1 MMSEL
6 LQGVVSGLLVGLTY
20 AILGVGF
27 SLTWGANGVIN
38 ISHSAFAVLAAY
50 LGYYS
55 VTLYNVNP
63 ILSLVLIIPLFFIIG
78 VLINKTLII
87 TLEKKTRHIGF
98 ASMVLTFGI
107 AIVLENLMQEIFS
120 ADPRLLKAP
129 YLLVSYKIGQVY
141 ISGGQIIASLLSL
154 GTLVLVYLF
163 LYVTFYGKA
172 VRAFEQEPQGAAL
185 TGINTGQVGSLAVG
199 IAIASAGVAG
209 VAMSLIY
216 PFEPAVHLHWLI
228 VIFLVVILGGV
239 GSVPGTLVAGLIV
252 GLIVTV
258 SGVWI
263 PYSLVNLVMFVILI
277 LILAVRPK
285 GLFSQ

>member
-1 MMSEL
+1 MSEL
-6 LQGVVSGLLVGLTY
+6 LQAVVSGLLVGLTY

-27 SLTWGANGVIN
+27 SLTWGAIGVIN

-50 LGYYS
+50 LGYFS
-55 VTLYNVNP
+55 VTRYQMNP
-63 ILSLVLIIPLFFIIG
+63 VLSLVVIIPLFFLFG
-78 VLINKTLII
+78 VLINKTLIV
-87 TLEKKTRHIGF
+87 TLEKRTRHIGF

-107 AIVLENLMQEIFS
+107 AIILENLMLEAFS
-120 ADPRLLKAP
+120 ADPRLLKAA
-129 YLLVSYKIGQVY
+129 YLIVSYKIGHVY
-141 ISGGQIIASLLSL
+141 ISGGQIIATLLSL
-154 GTLVLVYLF
+154 VTLTVVYFF
-163 LYVTFYGKA
+163 LYYTYTGKA

-185 TGINTGQVGSLAVG
+185 IGINTGQVGSATVG

-209 VAMSLIY
+209 VALSLIY

-239 GSVPGTLVAGLIV
+239 GSVPGTLIAGLVV

-263 PYSLVNLVMFVILI
+263 PYSLVNLVMFVTLI

-285 GLFSQ
+285 GIFSQ

>member
-1 MMSEL
+1 MSEL

-27 SLTWGANGVIN
+27 SLTWGAIGVIN
-38 ISHSAFAVLAAY
+38 ISHSTFAVLAAY
-50 LGYYS
+50 LSYYS
-55 VTLYNVNP
+55 ITRYQINP
-63 ILSLVLIIPLFFIIG
+63 VLSLVVIIPLFYLVG

-107 AIVLENLMQEIFS
+107 AIILENLMLEAFS
-120 ADPRLLKAP
+120 ADPRLLKAA
-129 YLLVSYKIGQVY
+129 YLIVSYKIGDVY
-141 ISGGQIIASLLSL
+141 ISGGQIIATLLSSV
-154 GTLVLVYLF
+154 TLIIIYFF
-163 LYVTFYGKA
+163 LYFTHTGKA

-185 TGINTGQVGSLAVG
+185 IGINTGQVGSATVG

-239 GSVPGTLVAGLIV
+239 GSVPGTLIAGLVV

-263 PYSLVNLVMFVILI
+263 PYSLVNLVMFITLI

-285 GLFSQ
+285 GIFSQ